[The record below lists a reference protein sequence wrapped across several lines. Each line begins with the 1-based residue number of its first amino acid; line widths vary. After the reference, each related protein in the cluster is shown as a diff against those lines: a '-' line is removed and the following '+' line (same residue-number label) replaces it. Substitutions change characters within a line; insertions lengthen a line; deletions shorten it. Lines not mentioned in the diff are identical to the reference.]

1 MSAATIIH
9 RSDPA
14 PLDVRAD
21 HAMVSMRDGVRLA
34 TDVYLPARTPAPVVL
49 VRLPYDKCG
58 RYTFMPAL
66 APRLLDRGYGFVVQ
80 DVRGKFRSEGET
92 VPYVHEV
99 ADGYDT
105 LEWVVSRPWSNGD
118 VGMFGDS
125 YYGWTQWAAVA
136 SGHPALRAIVPRVS
150 GTQLASVRLATR
162 WDRGVVPLYGAQYFA
177 ECWTDRSMYELEIDW
192 SIRPLASVFDE
203 AFREIGRRSAA
214 FDHVVDQ
221 RHEVMPFPFGHP
233 FGHREVPALHSV
245 GWFDNIAPYSMDDYM
260 TLQSRGRTL
269 QYLIAN
275 STDHENYPL
284 AQVPV
289 QPEDD
294 HDANDAALE
303 RMLPRYIGPALD
315 FFDAFLRPGSS
326 AGIPRVRW
334 HMGHGGGHESGA
346 WPPPAARPRRLYLDA
361 AGRAT
366 ADADGGRLV
375 DAPPTASSRCAWT
388 HDPERLVPSTVRN
401 PFAFLHE
408 WPDERSVQERGDVV
422 TFTTEPLVGG
432 LELAGPVEARVVLG
446 STAAPAHLHAKLC
459 DVTPDGSARM
469 IVRGDVYIAD
479 ARTARPVSLYMSHT
493 AYRVAPGHRLR
504 LHLASSDFP
513 LFLPLLGDGDPWQ
526 CVTGTAVG
534 RTIAAGGGHP
544 SFVSVHV
551 LDQRA

>member
-1 MSAATIIH
+1 MSAVPIIH

-14 PLDVRAD
+14 PLDDRAD
-21 HAMVSMRDGVRLA
+21 HAMVRMRDGVRLA

-66 APRLLDRGYGFVVQ
+66 APSVLERGYGLVVQ

-105 LEWVVSRPWSNGD
+105 LEWLVRQPWSNGD

-177 ECWTDRSMYELEIDW
+177 ECWTDGSMYELEIDW
-192 SIRPLASVFDE
+192 STRPLATVFDE
-203 AFREIGRRSAA
+203 AFRQIGRRSAA

-221 RHEVMPFPFGHP
+221 RHEIVPFPTGHP
-233 FGHREVPALHSV
+233 FGRREVPALHAV

-269 QYLIAN
+269 QYLIAD
-275 STDHENYPL
+275 STDHENYAL

-289 QPEDD
+289 RPGDD
-294 HDANDAALE
+294 HDVDDAALA
-303 RMLPRYIGPALD
+303 RMLPRYLGPALD
-315 FFDAFLRPGSS
+315 FFDAFLRDGSS

-334 HMGHGGGHESGA
+334 QMGHGAWHESGA
-346 WPPPAARPRRLYLDA
+346 WPPPAARPHRLYLDA
-361 AGRAT
+361 AARAT
-366 ADADGGRLV
+366 ADADGGRLA
-375 DAPPTASSRCAWT
+375 DAAPAAATRCTWT
-388 HDPERLVPSTVRN
+388 HDPEDLVPSTVAN
-401 PFAFLHE
+401 PFAYLHE
-408 WPDERSVQERGDVV
+408 WPDERPVHERGDVA
-422 TFTTEPLVGG
+422 TFTTEPLAGG
-432 LELAGPVEARVVLG
+432 LELAGPVEARVVVG
-446 STAAPAHLHAKLC
+446 STAASAHLYAKLC
-459 DVTPDGSARM
+459 DVAPDGAARM
-469 IVRGDVYIAD
+469 IVRGEAYVHD
-479 ARTARPVSLYMSHT
+479 ARTARPVSVYMSHT

-513 LFLPLLGDGDPWQ
+513 LFLPLLGEGDPWS
-526 CVTGTAVG
+526 CTAGTAAG
-534 RTIAAGGGHP
+534 QTLTAGGSHP
-544 SFVSVHV
+544 SFVSVAV
-551 LDQRA
+551 LAGPA